1 VYAFIDLEAFTKII
15 YNLLSNAVKY
25 GNESV
30 EINLLPYLKN
40 HQTFSLIVE
49 NDGHIIPFE
58 LKEKIFEPFFRIR
71 ETKMEKGTGIG
82 LTLARSLAEL
92 HKGELILEPPQ
103 NGMNIFSLTLPVYQT
118 KGIAIV
124 NKLTSADKL

>member
-1 VYAFIDLEAFTKII
+1 
-15 YNLLSNAVKY
+15 
-25 GNESV
+25 
-30 EINLLPYLKN
+30 
-40 HQTFSLIVE
+40 
-49 NDGHIIPFE
+49 
-58 LKEKIFEPFFRIR
+58 
-71 ETKMEKGTGIG
+71 MEKGTGIG